1 MRGHVTKRG
10 SGYAIR
16 FDKGPDPV
24 TGKRRQEYRSGYRT
38 KKEAESALTELLGKV
53 ESGSLV
59 ERSRQTVSDYL
70 GEWLEAIEATIR
82 PATLHSYRRNI
93 SIHVLPRIGGIR
105 LQALDGGHLNDL
117 YRQLLTPKAES
128 GAGLSPRTVRYIHT
142 ILHRAMK
149 DAVRWSRL
157 LRNPTEAADPPK
169 ATSGRKIQ
177 TWEASTLASYLDL
190 SRESGD
196 RYHALWTVLATTGAR
211 RGEIL
216 GLRWQDL
223 DLEAKTASIVQTVI
237 AVDHEVQIGSPK
249 TAKGRRSIVLDE
261 ATVAE
266 LRRWRRRQAEER
278 LLLGSGYRDHDL
290 VFAKPTGE
298 PLHPERVSREFGRR
312 VQRWDLPPLTLHGL
326 RHTWATLALKA
337 GVHPKVVQE
346 RLGHATISITLETYS
361 HVTGTLHQEAAEE
374 VASVVFGAA
383 RAQSVHNRGS

>member
-38 KKEAESALTELLGKV
+38 KKEAERALNELIGKV
-53 ESGSLV
+53 ETGSLV
-59 ERSRQTVSDYL
+59 ERSRQTVAEYL

-82 PATLHSYRRNI
+82 PATLHSYRRNVTV
-93 SIHVLPRIGGIR
+93 HVIPRIGGIR

-117 YRQLLTPKAES
+117 YRQLLAPKADD
-128 GAGLSPRTVRYIHT
+128 GAGLAPRTVRYVHT

-169 ATSGRKIQ
+169 ATTGRQIEA
-177 TWEASTLASYLDL
+177 WEASTLAAFLDH
-190 SRESGD
+190 SREAGD
-196 RYHALWTVLATTGAR
+196 RYQSLWTVLATTGAR

-216 GLRWQDL
+216 GLRWQDVDL
-223 DLEAKTASIVQTVI
+223 DARTASIVQTVI
-237 AVDHEVQIGSPK
+237 VVNHKVQIGSPK

-261 ATVAE
+261 ITVAE
-266 LRRWRRRQAEER
+266 LRRWRRVQAKER
-278 LLLGSGYRDHDL
+278 LLLGAGYRDHDL
-290 VFAKPTGE
+290 IFAKPTGE
-298 PLHPERVSREFGRR
+298 PLHPERVSREFARR
-312 VQRWDLPPLTLHGL
+312 VERWDLPALTLHGL

-346 RLGHATISITLETYS
+346 QLGHATIAITLETYS
-361 HVTGTLHQEAAEE
+361 HVTKSLHREAAEQ
-374 VASVVFGAA
+374 VASAIFGT
-383 RAQSVHNRGS
+383 GC